1 MLPMPP
7 VVRSD
12 FQMWL
17 TLHHVAD
24 ASCVDEMLP
33 VRANSILNSM
43 LDKKQR
49 VYYFNTVTKKSQ
61 WTLPEEIAKEQ
72 EAQEAAW
79 APTEATQG
87 KVEIEI

>member
-1 MLPMPP
+1 
-7 VVRSD
+7 
-12 FQMWL
+12 
-17 TLHHVAD
+17 
-24 ASCVDEMLP
+24 
-33 VRANSILNSM
+33 M